1 MSYRYIEIYKNNIV
15 VLPKSSD
22 FKRFDEK
29 RICIFKIS
37 NMINFKDVLSF
48 KIIFNDFDYI
58 QYDDNNINSIKEI
71 NIPISLD
78 MSKIP
83 IDKRIEINKSE
94 MNINTNNII
103 DIKIKIDFVKL
114 INIYEFKMYNVN
126 LKQFIDC
133 IDIDNINYYKWYIV
147 LYQNY
152 ICKEEFIE
160 QLYSLTYD
168 ELLKICK
175 LNLNKNIYR
184 DILIYMRHKYP
195 EFREKNIDDIFDE
208 IMKNKDS
215 LLKYIITFITISLD

>member
-1 MSYRYIEIYKNNIV
+1 MSYRYIEIYKNNVV
-15 VLPKSSD
+15 VLPEFSD

-48 KIIFNDFDYI
+48 KITFNDFDYI
-58 QYDDNNINSIKEI
+58 QYDDNKINSIKEI

-94 MNINTNNII
+94 IGINTNNII
-103 DIKIKIDFVKL
+103 DIKIKINFVKL
-114 INIYEFKMYNVN
+114 IDTYVFKIYNVN

-133 IDIDNINYYKWYIV
+133 IDIDNINYNRWYID
-147 LYQNY
+147 LYRNHVY
-152 ICKEEFIE
+152 KAEFIE
-160 QLYSLTYD
+160 QLYSLTHD
-168 ELLKICK
+168 ELLKICE
-175 LNLNKNIYR
+175 LNPNKNIHR
-184 DILIYMRHKYP
+184 DMFIDMRHKYP
-195 EFREKNIDDIFDE
+195 EFREKNIDDIFNE

>member
-15 VLPKSSD
+15 VLPD
-22 FKRFDEK
+22 VPNFKRFDEK

-37 NMINFKDVLSF
+37 NKVNFKDVLSF

-58 QYDDNNINSIKEI
+58 QYDNNINSIKEI

-94 MNINTNNII
+94 IDRNTNNII
-103 DIKIKIDFVKL
+103 DIKIKINFVKL
-114 INIYEFKMYNVN
+114 INTYEFKMYNVN

-133 IDIDNINYYKWYIV
+133 IDIDNINYNKWYID
-147 LYQNY
+147 LYRNY
-152 ICKEEFIE
+152 VCNEEFIE

-175 LNLNKNIYR
+175 LNLNKNIHH
-184 DILIYMRHKYP
+184 DIFIEMRYKYP
-195 EFREKNIDDIFDE
+195 EFKEKSIDNIFDE
-208 IMKNKDS
+208 ITKNKDN
-215 LLKYIITFITISLD
+215 LLKYIITFITLNLD